1 MDVGIAL
8 NLFLSF
14 VYRRRVGFGDD
25 IVTTSVVNLEG
36 SVPDWGRFIIDS
48 DEEKWERGTL
58 NAGGKADRQRYEE
71 QQKKKEEVKH
81 AAEHFERKS
90 KDINTMEE
98 FIAACDELKSQA
110 GPDGLSIQ
118 PMLIA
123 TDCKDRDG
131 RPATK
136 FFIYIASV
144 Q

>member
-1 MDVGIAL
+1 M
-8 NLFLSF
+8 
-14 VYRRRVGFGDD
+14 
-25 IVTTSVVNLEG
+25 VNLEG

-48 DEEKWERGTL
+48 DDEKRERETF
-58 NAGGKADRQRYEE
+58 NSGKADQRRFDGQQK
-71 QQKKKEEVKH
+71 QQKKKEEIQH
-81 AAEHFERKS
+81 AAEIFKEKS